1 MKRIILL
8 VIATLSVLV
17 TDAQCLKIEYA
28 GDVLSEKE
36 QQLVERMMVYQIRFY
51 RLFGLRDSLKVKLTV
66 FNERSVAEFYL
77 DTIGVSKNNSV
88 KNINGLYSSKR
99 KEAIIMEMDKNRKKV
114 SVYAVE
120 Q

>member
-36 QQLVERMMVYQIRFY
+36 QQLVERMMVYHRKSFFAV
-51 RLFGLRDSLKVKLTV
+51 LVHLHD
-66 FNERSVAEFYL
+66 
-77 DTIGVSKNNSV
+77 
-88 KNINGLYSSKR
+88 NGLFSF
-99 KEAIIMEMDKNRKKV
+99 
-114 SVYAVE
+114 
-120 Q
+120 